1 MVPHRCII
9 CGELFWPFPA
19 LFGPMIFSCL
29 FAVLTFWK
37 AAVWLKQ
44 SIFKALVARIK
55 TPLWILPRGESGA
68 LQGFSQFYLWKK
80 PKRMGRSLECWL
92 GLMGLRVPGVYP
104 RTPASSSCDK
114 QGCSA
119 EWKWS
124 FKNIRMALNPWHDK
138 ASTWGREKNLSVAMR
153 GWKHLLARDKEKERE
168 RGLE

>member
-1 MVPHRCII
+1 M
-9 CGELFWPFPA
+9 CGALLVYNLWRAVWPFPA

-29 FAVLTFWK
+29 GAVLTFWK

-55 TPLWILPRGESGA
+55 TPLWILPPGESGA
-68 LQGFSQFYLWKK
+68 LQGFSKFYLWKK
-80 PKRMGRSLECWL
+80 RKRMGRSLEGWL

-114 QGCSA
+114 QGGNA
-119 EWKWS
+119 ERKWS

-138 ASTWGREKNLSVAMR
+138 ASTWGREQNLSTAMR
-153 GWKHLLARDKEKERE
+153 VGNTF
-168 RGLE
+168 